1 MVVHS
6 TKNRYSKIF
15 ERTMNLWERY
25 GEEYRTILKDYYNL
39 LEEKRRLNIRPLD
52 KIKESTIREF
62 PVISFLYFDDY
73 RSAEEY
79 LLSLTPSQLVEV
91 MTDVD
96 LYADSKVRRDLL
108 TRIFD
113 YKYVIRTKDA
123 RKSKYAMSPEA
134 CGSGRRDSHHRIG
147 QDTDR

>member
-79 LLSLTPSQLVEV
+79 LLSLNPSQLVDV

-108 TRIFD
+108 ARIFD
-113 YKYVIRTKDA
+113 YK
-123 RKSKYAMSPEA
+123 
-134 CGSGRRDSHHRIG
+134 
-147 QDTDR
+147 

>member
-25 GEEYRTILKDYYNL
+25 GEEY
-39 LEEKRRLNIRPLD
+39 
-52 KIKESTIREF
+52 
-62 PVISFLYFDDY
+62 
-73 RSAEEY
+73 
-79 LLSLTPSQLVEV
+79 LLSLNPSQLVDV
-91 MTDVD
+91 MSDVD
-96 LYADSKVRRDLL
+96 LYVDSKIRRDLL
-108 TRIFD
+108 ARIFD